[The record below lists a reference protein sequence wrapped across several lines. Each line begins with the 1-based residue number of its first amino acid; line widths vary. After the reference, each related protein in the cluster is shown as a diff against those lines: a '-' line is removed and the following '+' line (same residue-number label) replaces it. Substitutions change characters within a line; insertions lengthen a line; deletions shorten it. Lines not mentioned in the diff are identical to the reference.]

1 MISERYQMSHI
12 DVFFSQEWQE
22 LQQSIQRK
30 ERALLETKSKITHP
44 VYSLYFPEVS
54 FAQPSVAVIPFLL
67 PVDFSLAVCCF
78 VGCLLLQGVIT
89 SLFLIGHPHN
99 KEYIVA

>member
-44 VYSLYFPEVS
+44 VYSLYFPEEKQEWWWLYIADRKEQTLISMPYHVCTLKDTEE
-54 FAQPSVAVIPFLL
+54 VI
-67 PVDFSLAVCCF
+67 S
-78 VGCLLLQGVIT
+78 QQY
-89 SLFLIGHPHN
+89 LF
-99 KEYIVA
+99 